1 MMDAFPPPPERQVT
15 LANWRSHPFSRWGVQ
30 HMREVIPTAPVE
42 RDPARHW
49 VLPHRLRDL
58 GSLAFERYND
68 GGRTTLAQWLGEAHV
83 DGLLVLR
90 HGEIV
95 AEYYGN
101 GLTPTRNHL
110 AFSVTK
116 SITALTLGPL
126 VDEGRLDPAAPVTRY
141 LPEVERT
148 GWGDATVRD
157 LLDMQVSL
165 DYDESYDDPQGLLA
179 GLREAAGWSPP
190 RDPAHPLDMRSF
202 LLNFGR
208 RPGPHGRRFRYLTP
222 NSEMLGWIGER
233 AAGQPF
239 AQLITRYL
247 WQPMGAECSADLAVD
262 RLGAPRTGGGMAAT
276 LRDLGRVI
284 ELVRCQGRA
293 DGRQVLPAWWID
305 DILTKGEP
313 AAWAGTEFDYMM
325 PGDEGNYRSQW
336 YLSDRR
342 GTQFMAA
349 GIHGQ
354 WLWGDRDRGVSIVKL
369 ASRPE
374 ASVTDPAMTDL
385 NCFAAIAA
393 AL

>member
-1 MMDAFPPPPERQVT
+1 MMDAFPPSPERQVT
-15 LANWRSHPFSRWGVQ
+15 LANWRTHPFSRWGVQ

-42 RDPARHW
+42 RDPERHW
-49 VLPHRLRDL
+49 VLPRRLRDL
-58 GSLAFERYND
+58 GALAFERYNG

-110 AFSVTK
+110 MFSVTK
-116 SITALTLGPL
+116 SITALALGPL
-126 VDEGRLDPAAPVTRY
+126 VDEGRLDPEAPVTRY
-141 LPEVERT
+141 VPEAAGS
-148 GWGDATVRD
+148 GWGDATVRH
-157 LLDMQVSL
+157 LLDMQVEL
-165 DYDESYDDPQGLLA
+165 DYEEVYDDPKGLLA
-179 GLREAAGWSPP
+179 GLREAAGWSPM
-190 RDPAHPLDMRSF
+190 RDPANPLDARSF
-202 LLNFGR
+202 LLRFQRGS
-208 RPGPHGRRFRYLTP
+208 GPHGRRFRYLTP

-233 AAGQPF
+233 AAGQSF
-239 AQLITRYL
+239 AQLVTRTL
-247 WQPMGAECSADLAVD
+247 WQPMGAECTADMAVD

-276 LRDLGRVI
+276 LRDLGRVT
-284 ELVRCQGRA
+284 EVVRCQGRA
-293 DGRQVLPAWWID
+293 EGRQVLPAWWVD
-305 DILTKGEP
+305 DILTKGDP
-313 AAWAGTEFDYMM
+313 ACWAGTEFDYMM
-325 PGDEGNYRSQW
+325 PGKEGNYRSQW